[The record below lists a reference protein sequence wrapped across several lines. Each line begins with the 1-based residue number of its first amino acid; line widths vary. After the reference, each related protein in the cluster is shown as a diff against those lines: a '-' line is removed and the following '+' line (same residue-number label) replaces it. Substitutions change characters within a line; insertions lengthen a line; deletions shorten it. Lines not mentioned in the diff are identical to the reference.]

1 MSLARGWAAVLV
13 LGDWRRCPR
22 RTHALAG
29 PRPLNPA
36 RTQTRDIARPPRK
49 RAGLCPGIQHRQ
61 QGGPRWSD
69 RTTSLHPSSWRSCA
83 GRSASAPSQPTPWQ
97 YTQGS
102 TLASARAR
110 LHSAESKGLVRSQRL
125 LAGRPALFTA
135 TRSGFRAAGLQGFEP
150 CRVSVANAP
159 HAIECARVAAPRW
172 SCAYPDH
179 HVMGERELRR
189 DERGAATP
197 LASALLGRG
206 PGGRP
211 LLHRPDVVLWPQDAR
226 SNERLPVAVEVELTI
241 KAPRRLLE
249 ICRARARCRCVAGT
263 LYLVAADV
271 ERPLARAIAQAQ
283 AGGRIAT
290 CRSPRST
297 VARAMREAPP
307 RVPSPPMPSLAV
319 GGRPA
324 TDGDQRC
331 PISRSTASFS
341 SVVHA

>member
-1 MSLARGWAAVLV
+1 MVRLNDVTSPEQLALLRWTVRLGAVTA
-13 LGDWRRCPR
+13 D
-22 RTHALAG
+22 ALAVH
-29 PRPLNPA
+29 A
-36 RTQTRDIARPPRK
+36 
-49 RAGLCPGIQHRQ
+49 
-61 QGGPRWSD
+61 
-69 RTTSLHPSSWRSCA
+69 
-83 GRSASAPSQPTPWQ
+83 
-97 YTQGS
+97 GS

-135 TRSGFRAAGLQGFEP
+135 TRAGLRAAGLQGFEP

-159 HAIECARVAAPRW
+159 HAIECARVAATLER
-172 SCAYPDH
+172 AYPDH

-189 DERGAATP
+189 DEREATTP

-249 ICRARARCRCVAGT
+249 ICRAWARCRCVAGT

-290 CRSPRST
+290 VPLAALGGGEGDAQAAAKST
-297 VARAMREAPP
+297 V
-307 RVPSPPMPSLAV
+307 
-319 GGRPA
+319 PA
-324 TDGDQRC
+324 D
-331 PISRSTASFS
+331 A
-341 SVVHA
+341 